1 MCLRNRPMKTS
12 RAAFTLIELVVSL
25 GIIGLL
31 LALALPAVQNAR
43 ESVRRMSCQSN
54 LRQLGLAMSS
64 YHDVNRMFPAG
75 SCGRQTALIPK
86 GSWGFSGFLLPY
98 LEAGSA
104 YSALGV
110 SAVDCCQY
118 TVALQAAGN
127 ATDPFSIPQRLF
139 TCPSDPLS
147 GALLESGP
155 PHTIVCGRLRTSSY
169 LGVSGS
175 YSFNCQGTQDGN
187 GVMFTSK
194 GIPLPRITD
203 GTSCTLLI
211 GERAVPENMEWGW
224 PYCGGT
230 ECEHYLGVEQGLR
243 RRQIGSAQQF
253 WSWHSS
259 AVHFNF
265 ADGHVRSLS
274 VTINQDVLEGL
285 ATRSSREPI
294 HDY

>member
-1 MCLRNRPMKTS
+1 MCLRRRPTDAP
-12 RAAFTLIELVVSL
+12 RDAFTLIEVLVTL
-25 GIIGLL
+25 GIVGLL
-31 LALALPAVQNAR
+31 LALLSPAVQTAR

-64 YHDVNRMFPAG
+64 YHDVHGMFPVG
-75 SCGRQTALIPK
+75 SRGRSSGTIYK
-86 GSWGFSGFLLPY
+86 GSWGYSAFLLPY
-98 LEAGSA
+98 LEARSS

-110 SAVDCCQY
+110 SAADCCQF
-118 TVALQAAGN
+118 AISLQSAGN
-127 ATDPFSIPQRLF
+127 VPDPFSAPHRVFTCPTDPF
-139 TCPSDPLS
+139 S

-155 PHTIVCGRLRTSSY
+155 PGTILCGRLRTSTY

-187 GVMFTSK
+187 GMMFTRK
-194 GIPLPRITD
+194 GISLPQITD

-211 GERAVPENMEWGW
+211 GERAVPENLEWGW

-243 RRQIGSAQQF
+243 RRQAGSVQQF

-259 AVHFNF
+259 AVHFLF

-274 VTINQDVLEGL
+274 VTINQELLEGL

-294 HDY
+294 HDF